1 MLVCATTPVMKPV
14 TVTVDGIVM
23 VRYVVPPVVVW
34 FTKYVVVGELVIEV
48 VVGPVTVVCE

>member
-23 VRYVVPPVVVW
+23 VRYVVPPVVVR